1 MYIIIL
7 GGVSLMERIK
17 IDETGNGSP
26 EGMYILKQEVKRL
39 KILSAFFIVIS
50 IITAFFDLSLKH
62 HKK

>member
-1 MYIIIL
+1 
-7 GGVSLMERIK
+7 MERIK
-17 IDETGNGSP
+17 IDETGNNSP

-50 IITAFFDLSLKH
+50 IIMAFFDLSLKR